1 MSKSATFVRHKAK
14 PGKRDEVRRVWEKY
28 ARDYVAG
35 SNGLLTSCYC
45 YDDNDP
51 DTIVVFQLAADQA
64 SGQEFVKQ
72 SWFADYQR
80 ETAALLAGPSE
91 VRTATPQW
99 VKAPPPS

>member
-1 MSKSATFVRHKAK
+1 MSKSALFIRHKAK

-35 SNGLLTSCYC
+35 SNDQLSYCYC
-45 YDDNDP
+45 YDDIDP
-51 DTIVVFQLAADQA
+51 DTVVVFQLAADQT

-72 SWFADYQR
+72 PWFADYER

-91 VRTATPQW
+91 FHAATPQW
-99 VKAPPPS
+99 AKGPAA